1 MKQLGITRAQ
11 EELLEIGDEATR
23 LDIRVVPLP
32 LFGYEPVN
40 FEITSEELWGINW
53 LCFTSSRGVEYF
65 FHALKE
71 GHHAIAPETQF
82 AVIGKKTA
90 RALEARGFHPDLQ
103 PSVAEGEKLA
113 AELLERLDSDETIV
127 YITAEEVRYDPA
139 PVFEKAGQNYRRL
152 VVYRAEPLKLDK
164 NLDKKIANEFTSED
178 SILFTSPNSA
188 LRFAELFGPPQ
199 AQVLAIGNVTAAA
212 ITRLG
217 WENSQTLPEPDVRLA
232 LELCLHHPV
241 NQT

>member
-1 MKQLGITRAQ
+1 MKQLGITRSQ
-11 EELLEIGDEATR
+11 DELLYLAAEAAR
-23 LDIRVVPLP
+23 LDVQVVPLP
-32 LFGYEPVN
+32 LFGYESVS
-40 FEITSEELWGINW
+40 FEITSKELWGISW
-53 LCFTSSRGVEYF
+53 LCFTSARAVEYF

-71 GHHAIAPETQF
+71 GRHAIAPETQF

-90 RALEARGFHPDLQ
+90 RALEARGFYPDLQ

-139 PVFEKAGQNYRRL
+139 ELFESAGQNYRRL
-152 VVYRAEPLKLDK
+152 VVYRAEPLKLGK
-164 NLDKKIANEFTSED
+164 EIVNKFSAED
-178 SILFTSPNSA
+178 SILFTSPNAA
-188 LRFAELFGPPQ
+188 LRFAELFGSPQ

-217 WENSQTLPEPDVRLA
+217 WKNSQTLPEPDVRLA
-232 LELCLHHPV
+232 LEMCRHPV